1 MKIGGQAMHKLA
13 FIPGN
18 SLIHS
23 LYPITKLF
31 WLIFASIILF
41 IISSGYLLMGMAA
54 IFLLLLFSIHP
65 QIWKVRGFRFVLTTG
80 LVLFF
85 LYLLFVKDGQTIL
98 NADLEIFKIT
108 SNGIEAGLLYC
119 GRFYAIVFMSYLF
132 ILTTNP
138 SQLAY
143 ALMRLGLTYRYGFM
157 LVTTLRLAPILEEEG
172 RTIYRAQLVR
182 GIRYDQGNLKKIL
195 LLVRQFLTPLLIS
208 SLRRADRLYFSM
220 EGRGFGRYKK
230 RTFREHS
237 QPTKNDLFVSLGLI
251 IFITGLIVIDLGGF
265 I

>member
-1 MKIGGQAMHKLA
+1 MHKLA
-13 FIPGN
+13 FVPGKT
-18 SLIHS
+18 LIHR

-31 WLIFASIILF
+31 WLLLASVLLF
-41 IISSGYLLMGMAA
+41 VLTNGYLLIGTGV
-54 IFLLLLFSIHP
+54 IFLLILLVVHP
-65 QIWKVRGFRFVLTTG
+65 PIWKVRGFRFVLSTG
-80 LVLFF
+80 FMLFL
-85 LYLLFVKDGQTIL
+85 LYLLFVKDGQTL
-98 NADLEIFKIT
+98 MNLGPEFLKIT
-108 SNGIEAGLLYC
+108 SGGIRAGFLYC
-119 GRFYAIVFMSYLF
+119 GRFYAIVFMSYIF
-132 ILTTNP
+132 ILTTDP

-143 ALMRLGLTYRYGFM
+143 ALMRLGLPYRYGFM